1 MLSQGKSTTTV
12 GIYMR
17 NIRTIVNIAIEN
29 GQLDHEACPFGKRK
43 YIIPASRNIKKALK
57 LNEIEKIFN
66 YTSVHKA
73 EERARDLWMFSYLCN
88 GINVKDIAMLKQKNI
103 ENDKII
109 YHRAKTINTRKQDR
123 HPITAYLNEPM
134 RKIIRQW
141 GQRSL
146 NPEEFIFDI
155 LTLKDTH
162 DVVYKKVKQ
171 ATKTINKYMDRIGM
185 RLGIKQKVTTYSA
198 RHSFATILKNSNTST
213 EFISEALG
221 HTSLQTT
228 ANYLDSFEKE
238 TIVENQEKLLNFK

>member
-29 GQLDHEACPFGKRK
+29 GQLNHEAYPFGKRK

-57 LNEIEKIFN
+57 LDEIEKIFN
-66 YTSVHKA
+66 YIPVHKA

-171 ATKTINKYMDRIGM
+171 ATKTINQYMDRIGR

-221 HTSLQTT
+221 HTSRQTT

-238 TIVENQEKLLNFK
+238 TIVENQEKLLNF